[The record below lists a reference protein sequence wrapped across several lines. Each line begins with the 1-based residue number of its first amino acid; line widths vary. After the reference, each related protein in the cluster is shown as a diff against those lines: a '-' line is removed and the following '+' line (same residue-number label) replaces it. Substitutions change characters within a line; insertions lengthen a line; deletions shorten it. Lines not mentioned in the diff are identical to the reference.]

1 MQASDVHPADVILD
15 ALTRS
20 GRVLLTGPTAPD
32 GDSIGACLA
41 LERVLRE
48 RGVEVTVAGS
58 VPPRYAWMAGADRM
72 VADDAVSGDHPAV
85 VVLDGDRH
93 RLSAPIT
100 ERFAHATV
108 RAIIDHHA
116 STKPDGYTHAW
127 IEPRAESACGMLLR
141 AFRRW
146 GVQIDPPLADLLYTG
161 IVFDTGGFRHSNTL
175 PETHELAA
183 ALVATGIDHAAIAVR
198 TLLERSPSGL
208 RAMGRILADAD
219 QAFDGRLCVGR
230 APIEM
235 QRDLSLVE
243 GDLEGV
249 VDALVNTV
257 GTEVAAL
264 LIERGDGTVKYSLR
278 SRADIDVAEVA
289 QQLHPAGGGHP
300 RASGASVR
308 GSIAVAEQRLHDV
321 LSASFGAPPR

>member
-1 MQASDVHPADVILD
+1 MHPADQIFD
-15 ALTRS
+15 TLTHS

-41 LERVLRE
+41 LQRVLRE
-48 RGVEVTVAGS
+48 RGVDVTVAGA
-58 VPPRYAWMAGADRM
+58 PPSRYRWLTGADRM
-72 VADDAVSGDHPAV
+72 VPDDAVDDDFTAV

-93 RLSAPIT
+93 RLSPPIS
-100 ERFAHATV
+100 ERFERARV
-108 RAIIDHHA
+108 RGIIDHHA
-116 STKPDGYTHAW
+116 STTPDGYTHVW
-127 IEPRAESACGMLLR
+127 LDPKSESACGMLLR

-146 GVQIDPPLADLLYTG
+146 GVPIDPALADLLYTG

-175 PETHELAA
+175 PETHQLAA
-183 ALVATGIDHAAIAVR
+183 ELVATGIDHAAIAIR
-198 TLLERSPSGL
+198 TLYERTPAGL

-219 QAFDGRLCVGR
+219 QRFDGRLCVGR
-230 APIEM
+230 VPYALQQE
-235 QRDLSLVE
+235 LGLAE

-278 SRADIDVAEVA
+278 SRGDTDVAEVA
-289 QQLHPAGGGHP
+289 QQLHPTGGGHP

-308 GSIAVAEQRLHDV
+308 GTIAVAEQRLVDV
-321 LSASFGAPPR
+321 LSIVFGAPRR

>member
-1 MQASDVHPADVILD
+1 MHPADVILD
-15 ALTRS
+15 ILTRS

-32 GDSIGACLA
+32 GDSIGACLS
-41 LERVLRE
+41 LQRVLQE
-48 RGVEVTVAGS
+48 RGVDVTVAGS
-58 VPPRYAWMAGADRM
+58 APARYAWMTGADAM
-72 VADDAVSGDHPAV
+72 VADDAVTGEFGAV

-100 ERFAHATV
+100 ARFERAEV
-108 RAIIDHHA
+108 RAIVDHHA
-116 STKPDGYTHAW
+116 STRADGYTHFW
-127 IEPRAESACGMLLR
+127 LEPRAESACGMLLR

-146 GVQIDPPLADLLYTG
+146 GVQIDPSLADLLYTG

-175 PETHELAA
+175 PETHQLAA
-183 ALVATGIDHAAIAVR
+183 ELVATGIDHAAIAIR
-198 TLLERSPSGL
+198 TLFERSPAGL

-219 QAFDGRLCVGR
+219 QTFDGRLCIGR
-230 APIEM
+230 VPIEM
-235 QRDLSLVE
+235 QRELALVE

-278 SRADIDVAEVA
+278 SRSDIDVADVA
-289 QQLHPAGGGHP
+289 QQLHPSGGGHP

-308 GSIAVAEQRLHDV
+308 GSIPAAEQRLHDV